1 MVFKKVSKLF
11 LTSAYLYYKDRL
23 NIRSNAI
30 AYSFIIAIIPLFT
43 ILIKFANINEKQLL
57 ENINRLLTIYG
68 ISGTQPILDIVQ
80 DILNRSNT
88 ISGIGL
94 LFLIYSVLNI
104 FVYLEDSANQ
114 IFRARSRGF
123 LMRTSVFTTWVVFF
137 PLIIIFLFDISRNI
151 QKFLSPSNFI
161 SVTSNQKNIFL
172 FKDKLELEIFSTNF
186 ELENRYKIL
195 DKIDFLALN
204 RKIIINDEEMTFDI
218 SGDIIKSVIKE
229 PIKFIVDRDFQ
240 IVAIK
245 PSIILFTQD
254 NGLNWDYRFF
264 IFSNKGKS
272 FELPLIEDIK
282 NDEENLYFL
291 LTYGNQSYFLILDR
305 NYMEIKK
312 KYIFQNFY
320 NLIYVDNNQV
330 FLFGQGNYI
339 SIDLNKTIYEI
350 QNIPNL
356 NTTFENLYSIN
367 NQFLIL
373 TKQKRIVILNLKNRV
388 IEYPILKINQFE
400 NIHNFKI
407 FDNHTGFLFGKKDF
421 RFTMDI
427 SNNQT
432 LGKEWFIARFYD
444 DSNNEVQLEKI
455 NDVFWNGDSYI
466 LVGDNQSI
474 YIAKVFSI
482 STDPKTDLKIIK
494 LRIFQKYLISN
505 YKKILPNIV
514 YNLINYFYILIFLT
528 FFYIILPNRKIPV
541 ISAFIGGIFSSSGII
556 IFMIIFNIIVPFFTT
571 SKIIYGIWFAIPIS
585 LIVLLSTIQIFLFGL
600 EITRVHMHPELMTDN
615 IFQKFK
621 DLIFGN
627 DQQLEKKNS

>member
-455 NDVFWNGDSYI
+455 NDVFWNGDS
-466 LVGDNQSI
+466 
-474 YIAKVFSI
+474 
-482 STDPKTDLKIIK
+482 
-494 LRIFQKYLISN
+494 
-505 YKKILPNIV
+505 
-514 YNLINYFYILIFLT
+514 
-528 FFYIILPNRKIPV
+528 
-541 ISAFIGGIFSSSGII
+541 
-556 IFMIIFNIIVPFFTT
+556 
-571 SKIIYGIWFAIPIS
+571 
-585 LIVLLSTIQIFLFGL
+585 
-600 EITRVHMHPELMTDN
+600 
-615 IFQKFK
+615 
-621 DLIFGN
+621 
-627 DQQLEKKNS
+627 